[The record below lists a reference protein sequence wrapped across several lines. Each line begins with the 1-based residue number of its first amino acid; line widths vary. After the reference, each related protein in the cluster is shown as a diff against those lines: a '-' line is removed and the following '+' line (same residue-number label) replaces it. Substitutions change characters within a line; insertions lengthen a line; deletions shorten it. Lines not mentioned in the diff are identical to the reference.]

1 MNQNQQVILTEAEQT
16 FEFYPRPPILHSLY
30 TGWHGFGLTYMCQPG
45 AAIPEVSTP
54 RWHSLG
60 IFTHG
65 NYVIHGDRKLD
76 GCRKLDKVVGGDVV
90 ITPANVGHE
99 VAWDREG
106 DFIILAIETDF
117 FARVID
123 ADGESEKVELLPYF
137 ATPDPLIYQ
146 IGLALKGIL
155 ETNTLG
161 SRLYAESMVSTLSL
175 HLMQHYCQLRP
186 KLQEY
191 ANGLPQMKLR
201 QIIDYIYAHLDS
213 DLGLI
218 ELAGLVSMSPHYF
231 SQLFKQ
237 STGMTPHQFV
247 IRTRAE
253 RAKELILQGKMTLA
267 DIALAVGFAN
277 QSHLNVH
284 FKRLFGV
291 TPKKILLR

>member
-1 MNQNQQVILTEAEQT
+1 MNQNQPVILTEAEQT

-30 TGWHGFGLTYMCQPG
+30 TGWHGFGLVYMCQPG
-45 AAIPEVSTP
+45 AEIPEVSTP

-76 GCRKLDKVVGGDVV
+76 ECRKLDAVVGGDVV
-90 ITPANVGHE
+90 ITPANVGHG
-99 VAWDREG
+99 VAWDKEG
-106 DFIILAIETDF
+106 DFIILAIETEF
-117 FARVID
+117 FARAID
-123 ADGESEKVELLPYF
+123 ADGTSEKVDLLPCF

-146 IGLALKGIL
+146 IALALKGIL
-155 ETNTLG
+155 QTNTLG

-175 HLMQHYCQLRP
+175 HLMQHYCQRQP

-201 QIIDYIYAHLDS
+201 QIIDYIYAHLDT
-213 DLGLI
+213 DLGLT

-267 DIALAVGFAN
+267 DIAQSVGFAN

-291 TPKKILLR
+291 TPKRILF